1 MKKFK
6 RFSVVLMITALFS
19 TSFTSCIDNEV
30 SPLVEAIYS
39 AQAGLMAAQT
49 AVQNAEADLLTSQ
62 AAAAQANADLLAAQA
77 AQVDAITA
85 GIIADDAYDAAV
97 REQELRLLAVQTDL
111 DVATAQNDLAE
122 AQARFDI
129 LMAELMAQIQAAG
142 ADLAMTYAIAYDE
155 AMTDANSTLSQKL
168 TAEANLA
175 SAQLMLTED
184 GTSLVS
190 WTYFLA
196 QLEAAV
202 FTNQANVTA
211 LEAAI
216 ASMEAYMQDPATPEA
231 QFTMWEDR
239 IAELDALIAAKDAEK
254 EAKMNEIT
262 ALADLQ
268 DSRDEIVTR
277 YEDALADLED
287 AQDDKQGFLDDI
299 ADAQDDIQMWQDLI
313 DSYPADLAAAQAAY
327 DAAQIAQDAAQA
339 DYNAALTAYN
349 NADAAL
355 TAANDDLS
363 DLNDAL
369 ALLDA
374 SYQDA
379 IADLANEQA
388 LYDAGIA
395 GANATLLAAQSA
407 LTAGEAAV
415 VAAQADYDAKLAV
428 FVADPTG
435 FVWEAGVNG
444 ALGLHADAT
453 TVTASYYVVNTT
465 NDGVDALTLTPGTGT
480 DQTGAYGTYAAF
492 LADAQAGAL
501 APLDFYDVGTDDV
514 AGGTNADRLD
524 AAVVAL
530 TAAQDAIQPLQDA
543 VDAAQLTVDTFGD
556 ALAAALVVFNEQQDL
571 YDNQV
576 ALVAAAEAAQVAAQA
591 TFDAADIALSAAAS
605 ALSAANTAEATAD
618 INLNTLDTPADIQV
632 WIDDSNADIA
642 DWQAT
647 IDVIQPVIDAY
658 QAVVDGLQAEY
669 DAYIASEGY
678 VTGNDADIEAQLI
691 AAWNEWYA
699 LDAEY
704 TALIN
709 EQDLAENMWD
719 VYDDWNTNS
728 LSDLATTLGDLQTDL
743 ATAMDDLAAAQAALA
758 EGQVDETAAQAYIAY
773 LQALVDTLDARYANQ
788 MALAAEYYALMQAA
802 LAS

>member
-39 AQAGLMAAQT
+39 AQADLMAAQT
-49 AVQNAEADLLTSQ
+49 AVQNAEANLLTAQAAAQQAQADLLT
-62 AAAAQANADLLAAQA
+62 AQA

-85 GIIADDAYDAAV
+85 GVIADDAYDAAV
-97 REQELRLLAVQTDL
+97 REQALRVLAAQTDL
-111 DVATAQNDLAE
+111 DVATAQNDLAV
-122 AQARFDI
+122 AQAEFDI
-129 LMAELMAQIQAAG
+129 QMADLMAQIQAAG
-142 ADLAMTYAIAYDE
+142 VELAATYATQYGNAMTA
-155 AMTDANSTLSQKL
+155 ANSLLSQRL
-168 TAEANLA
+168 TAEASLA
-175 SAQLMLTED
+175 TAQLMQT
-184 GTSLVS
+184 GGVS

-196 QLEAAV
+196 QLEATV

-216 ASMEAYMQDPATPEA
+216 ASIEAYMQDPSTPEA
-231 QFTMWEDR
+231 QFTMWDDR
-239 IAELDALIAAKDAEK
+239 IAELDALLAAKDAEK

-268 DSRDEIVTR
+268 DSRDAIVTR
-277 YEDALADLED
+277 YENALTDLES
-287 AQDDKQGFLDDI
+287 AQADKQDFLDDI
-299 ADAQDDIQMWQDLI
+299 SSAEDDIQMWQDLI
-313 DSYPADLAAAQAAY
+313 DSYAADLAAAQAAVT
-327 DAAQIAQDAAQA
+327 AAETAEANAA
-339 DYNAALTAYN
+339 AALTAATTAWN
-349 NADAAL
+349 TADAAL
-355 TAANDDLS
+355 TTATN
-363 DLNDAL
+363 DLNDLNTAL
-369 ALLDA
+369 AALDA
-374 SYQDA
+374 SYQAA

-395 GANATLLAAQSA
+395 GANATLVAAQSA

-465 NDGVDALTLTPGTGT
+465 NDGVDALTLTPGTGA

-524 AAVVAL
+524 AAVLAL
-530 TAAQDAIQPLQDA
+530 TAAQDAIPGLQNA

-556 ALAAALVVFNEQQDL
+556 ALAAALVVFNEQKDL

-576 ALVAAAEAAQVAAQA
+576 ALVAAAEAALA
-591 TFDAADIALSAAAS
+591 TATSDEATAAADLTAATTAWNTADADLTTANNALAALDS
-605 ALSAANTAEATAD
+605 PTTLQGWIDAANT
-618 INLNTLDTPADIQV
+618 
-632 WIDDSNADIA
+632 DIA

-647 IDVIQPVIDAY
+647 IAVIQPVIDAY

-669 DAYIASEGY
+669 DAYIASEGFI
-678 VTGNDADIEAQLI
+678 TGNDADIEAQLI

-704 TALIN
+704 TALLN
-709 EQDLAENMWD
+709 EQNLAQNMWD
-719 VYDDWNTNS
+719 TYDNWNTDS
-728 LSDLATTLGDLQTDL
+728 LSDLATTLSGLQGDL

-758 EGQVDETAAQAYIAY
+758 EGQVDEAAAQAYIAY
-773 LQALVDTLDARYANQ
+773 LQALVDTLDARYTSQ
-788 MALAAEYYALMQAA
+788 MALANEYYALMQAA

>member
-85 GIIADDAYDAAV
+85 GIIADDAYAAAV

-111 DVATAQNDLAE
+111 DVATAQNDLAI
-122 AQARFDI
+122 AQAEFD
-129 LMAELMAQIQAAG
+129 LQMADLMAQIQAAG
-142 ADLAMTYAIAYDE
+142 VELAATYATQYGIAMTN
-155 AMTDANSTLSQKL
+155 ANSTLSQKL

-175 SAQLMLTED
+175 TAQLMQT
-184 GTSLVS
+184 GGVS

-239 IAELDALIAAKDAEK
+239 VTEIEALLAAKDAEK

-277 YEDALADLED
+277 YEDALADLES

-299 ADAQDDIQMWQDLI
+299 ADAQADIQMWQDLI

-704 TALIN
+704 TALLN
-709 EQDLAENMWD
+709 EQDLAQNMWD
-719 VYDDWNTNS
+719 VYDGWNTNS
-728 LSDLATTLGDLQTDL
+728 LSDLAATLSGLQDDL
-743 ATAMDDLAAAQAALA
+743 ATAMDDLAAAVAALA
-758 EGQVDETAAQAYIAY
+758 EGQVDEAADQAYIAY

>member
-49 AVQNAEADLLTSQ
+49 AVQNAEADLLTAQ
-62 AAAAQANADLLAAQA
+62 AAAEQAQADLLAAQA

-97 REQELRLLAVQTDL
+97 REQALRVLAAQTDL
-111 DVATAQNDLAE
+111 DVATAQNDLAI
-122 AQARFDI
+122 AQANFDI
-129 LMAELMAQIQAAG
+129 EMAALMAQIQAAG
-142 ADLAMTYAIAYDE
+142 VELAATYATQYSNT
-155 AMTDANSTLSQKL
+155 MTAANSTLSQRL

-175 SAQLMLTED
+175 TAQLMQT
-184 GTSLVS
+184 GGVS

-216 ASMEAYMQDPATPEA
+216 ANLEAYMQDPATPEA
-231 QFTMWEDR
+231 QFTMWDDR
-239 IAELDALIAAKDAEK
+239 IAELDALLAAKDAEK

-287 AQDDKQGFLDDI
+287 AQADKQDFLDDI
-299 ADAQDDIQMWQDLI
+299 SSAQDDIQMWQDLI
-313 DSYPADLAAAQAAY
+313 DNYAADLAAAQAAVT
-327 DAAQIAQDAAQA
+327 AAETAEATA
-339 DYNAALTAYN
+339 YAALTAATTAWN
-349 NADAAL
+349 TADAAL
-355 TAANDDLS
+355 TTATNELN
-363 DLNDAL
+363 DLNTAL
-369 ALLDA
+369 AALDA
-374 SYQDA
+374 SYQAA

-395 GANATLLAAQSA
+395 GANATLAAAQAA
-407 LTAGEAAV
+407 LVAGEAAV

-453 TVTASYYVVNTT
+453 TVTASYYVVNSA
-465 NDGVDALTLTPGTGT
+465 NNGVDALTLTPGTGT
-480 DQTGAYGTYAAF
+480 DQTGAYATYALF
-492 LADAQAGAL
+492 LAEAQAGNL

-576 ALVAAAEAAQVAAQA
+576 ALVAAAEAALATATSDEAAA
-591 TFDAADIALSAAAS
+591 DAALTAATNAWNLADAALTAADN
-605 ALSAANTAEATAD
+605 ALAALDSPAT
-618 INLNTLDTPADIQV
+618 LQG
-632 WIDDSNADIA
+632 WIDSANADIA

-678 VTGNDADIEAQLI
+678 ITSNDADIEAQLI

-704 TALIN
+704 TALSN
-709 EQDLAENMWD
+709 EQDLAQNMWD
-719 VYDDWNTNS
+719 VYDDWGTDS
-728 LSDLATTLGDLQTDL
+728 LGDLATTLAGLQTSL
-743 ATAMDDLAAAQAALA
+743 VTAMDDLAAAQAALA
-758 EGQVDETAAQAYIAY
+758 EGQADEAADQAYIAY